1 MSKFDVDIDVP
12 GHTDKEKFGVRGIIY
27 DRDHKRIQPHPSAHY
42 LDTNIPVDGITGM
55 AAIDYE
61 EAEELGYIK
70 VDLLTNTAYNRFK
83 SKEEVLEALNRE
95 PDWDMFLNPKVVEK
109 LPHLARWGEILEE
122 LRPRSIEDLADIL
135 ALIRPG
141 KSGLIHE
148 YKKNKEKV
156 RKILYSKPKK
166 GMYFK
171 KSHAIAYAA
180 MIVCVLNSI
189 DNERLI
195 KF

>member
-1 MSKFDVDIDVP
+1 
-12 GHTDKEKFGVRGIIY
+12 
-27 DRDHKRIQPHPSAHY
+27 
-42 LDTNIPVDGITGM
+42 M

-61 EAEELGYIK
+61 EAEKLGYIK

-83 SKEEVLEALNRE
+83 SKEEVLEALKRE
-95 PDWDMFLNPKVVEK
+95 PDWDMLLNPKVVEK
-109 LPHLARWGEILEE
+109 LPHLAKWGEILEE
-122 LRPRSIEDLADIL
+122 LCPRSIEDLADVL

-141 KSGLIHE
+141 KNSLIHD
-148 YKKNKEKV
+148 YKKNKTKV

-180 MIVCVLNSI
+180 MIVCVMNKL
-189 DNERLI
+189 DGERLL